1 MALWGT
7 KDSIFSPGTVTVDYA
22 NKTITGSGTSFTN
35 ASAGSVITIGIG
47 GTYGEAVISGITS
60 DTVISIA
67 TTQYLSGAAI
77 SGIGYTI
84 SQKPVYTLEDSNYSR
99 SSTSSSNYIM
109 GADIGEV
116 EANATTEY
124 ALTHAG
130 WVGIKTYVDAGG
142 NLRVKSET
150 LVAFSGITTGT
161 AAAGAAGDA
170 ADDQILQDR
179 AIVILTQPSNFVGVA
194 TTTATFSVT
203 AISNPPG
210 DASLLTYQWQ
220 FNTGSGSYTNLSNGG
235 NISGVTSSTVSI
247 ANTDAARNGYRYRV
261 VISAPAA
268 RSVNSG
274 YGILGITTI

>member
-1 MALWGT
+1 MALWG
-7 KDSIFSPGTVTVDYA
+7 KADSIFSPGTVTVDYA

-35 ASAGSVITIGIG
+35 ASAGSVITIGVG

-60 DTVISIA
+60 NTVISIA

-130 WVGIKTYVDAGG
+130 WVGIKTYVDAAG

-150 LVAFSGITTGT
+150 LVAFSGITDGT
-161 AAAGAAGDA
+161 ASPGVAGDA
-170 ADDQILQDR
+170 ADDEILQDR
-179 AIVILTQPSNFVGVA
+179 AIVILTQPSNFVGIA

-247 ANTDAARNGYRYRV
+247 ANTNAARNGYRYRV

-268 RSVNSG
+268 RPVNSS
-274 YGILGITTI
+274 YGTLGITTI

>member
-7 KDSIFSPGTVTVDYA
+7 KDSIYSPGTVTVDYA

-35 ASAGSVITIGIG
+35 ASEGSVITIGVG
-47 GTYGEAVISGITS
+47 GTYGEAVISAITS
-60 DTVISIA
+60 NTVISIA
-67 TTQYLSGAAI
+67 TTQYLSGDAI

-109 GADIGEV
+109 GADLGEV

-161 AAAGAAGDA
+161 AAPGSAGDA
-170 ADDQILQDR
+170 GDDAILQDR

-210 DASLLTYQWQ
+210 DDSLLTYQWQ
-220 FNTGSGSYTNLSNGG
+220 FNTGSGSYSNLSNGG
-235 NISGVTSSTVSI
+235 DISGATSATVSI
-247 ANTDAARNGYRYRV
+247 ANTNAARNGYRYRV
-261 VISAPAA
+261 VVSAPAA
-268 RSVNSG
+268 RPVNSS
-274 YGILGITTI
+274 YGTLGITTV